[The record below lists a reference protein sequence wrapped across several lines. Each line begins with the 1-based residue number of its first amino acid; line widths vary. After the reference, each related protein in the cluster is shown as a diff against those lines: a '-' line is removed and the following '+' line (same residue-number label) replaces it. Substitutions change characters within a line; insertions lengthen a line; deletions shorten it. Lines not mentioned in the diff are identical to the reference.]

1 MVSNKLKERLI
12 LLGGTIGIGAVSLA
26 ITLTVYNNQI
36 NSMKNNENEEK
47 NKIVFNDDL
56 TVEQRLVANNLIK
69 KLEELEEKPNENIS
83 LADEATS
90 QNDDIEKSIESN
102 ENNEENIEAK
112 VVKTTTDNIIGNSS
126 NKKDVEN
133 STNEK
138 ESKNDKSN
146 SQNDSDFTSNVI
158 ETSAKVN
165 KKITFIKPVEGD
177 IGMIFSDDKLVYSKT
192 LEEWLTHKAIDILG
206 NVGTDVKVSAD
217 GVVKDMY
224 DDTRYGYTIV
234 IEHEDGYI
242 TKYSGVNKNSSLT
255 IGTKLKQGEIFTQIS
270 ENCGFE
276 IGEGSH
282 LHYEVLKDDKNIK
295 PEFI

>member
-1 MVSNKLKERLI
+1 MQDNQNK
-12 LLGGTIGIGAVSLA
+12 
-26 ITLTVYNNQI
+26 
-36 NSMKNNENEEK
+36 EN

-69 KLEELEEKPNENIS
+69 KLEELEKKSDENIS
-83 LADEATS
+83 LAKEDTAKTS
-90 QNDDIEKSIESN
+90 GAEKSIESKM
-102 ENNEENIEAK
+102 ENEETH
-112 VVKTTTDNIIGNSS
+112 VVKTTNSNNTS
-126 NKKDVEN
+126 SNSLAEIKKETNNKKD
-133 STNEK
+133 
-138 ESKNDKSN
+138 
-146 SQNDSDFTSNVI
+146 DSDLPGNVI

-165 KKITFIKPVEGD
+165 KKVTFIKPVEGD

-206 NVGTDVKVSAD
+206 NVDMDVKASAD

-242 TKYSGVNKNSSLT
+242 TKYSGVKKNSSLI

-282 LHYEVLKDDKNIK
+282 LHYEVLKDGKNIK